1 MDYLEERVN
10 IIKNNYS
17 STYIVEEPTELLV
30 FLLKVMDDKSRNN
43 VKSILKRGQVAI
55 DGRTTTQ
62 FNDPL
67 KPGQKVNI
75 LTNEAAMR
83 IGRLDGISILHED
96 DSLIVIYKDAGVLS
110 MASKNP
116 KERNAYQQITEYV
129 KFEHPRNRIF
139 IVHRLDRDTSGVMI
153 YAKTEEV
160 KDKLQDNWHDIVK
173 KRLYT
178 AVVEG
183 DVVIEEDTISSWL
196 NETTTHR
203 VYSTPTDKGDSKHAV
218 THYKKIGGNDEFSLM
233 EIELETGRKNQ
244 IRVHMH
250 DIAHPVIGDK
260 KYGSRKNPIRRL
272 GLHATTLELIHP
284 TTNKLVTYTAPAP
297 GVFRGLTR

>member
-1 MDYLEERVN
+1 ME
-10 IIKNNYS
+10 K
-17 STYIVEEPTELLV
+17 PTELLV
-30 FLLKVMDDKSRNN
+30 FLLESMDDKSRNA
-43 VKSILKRGQVAI
+43 VKSILKRGQVAV

-62 FNDPL
+62 FDDPL
-67 KPGQKVNI
+67 RPGQKVNI
-75 LTNEAAMR
+75 LTNEAAKR
-83 IGRLDGISILHED
+83 LGRLDGISILHED
-96 DSLIVIYKDAGVLS
+96 DALLVIYKDAGVLS

-116 KERNAYQQITEYV
+116 RDRNAYQQLTEYV

-139 IVHRLDRDTSGVMI
+139 IVHRLDRETSGVMI
-153 YAKTEEV
+153 YAKTEAV
-160 KDKLQDNWHDIVK
+160 KDKLQENWHEDVK

-203 VYSTPTDKGDSKHAV
+203 VYSTTKDEGGKHAV
-218 THYKKIGGNDEFSLM
+218 THYKKIRGNDEFSLL
-233 EIELETGRKNQ
+233 EVELETGRKNQ

-250 DIAHPVIGDK
+250 DIGHPVIGDK

-272 GLHATTLELIHP
+272 GLHATTLELVHP
-284 TTNKLVTYTAPAP
+284 TTGKLVTYTAPAP

>member
-1 MDYLEERVN
+1 MFQERVN
-10 IIKNNYS
+10 NINNNYS
-17 STYIVEEPTELLV
+17 FTYIVEKPTELLV
-30 FLLKVMDDKSRNN
+30 FLLESMDDKSRNA
-43 VKSILKRGQVAI
+43 VKSILKRGQVAV

-62 FNDPL
+62 FDDPL
-67 KPGQKVNI
+67 RPGQKVNI
-75 LTNEAAMR
+75 LTNEAAKR
-83 IGRLDGISILHED
+83 LGRLDGISILHED
-96 DSLIVIYKDAGVLS
+96 DALLVIYKDAGVLS

-116 KERNAYQQITEYV
+116 RDRNAYQQLTEYV

-153 YAKTEEV
+153 YAKTEAV
-160 KDKLQDNWHDIVK
+160 KDKLQENWHDDVK

-203 VYSTPTDKGDSKHAV
+203 VYSTTKDEGGKHAV
-218 THYKKIGGNDEFSLM
+218 THYKKIRGNDEFSLL
-233 EIELETGRKNQ
+233 EVELETGRKNQ

-250 DIAHPVIGDK
+250 DIGHPVVGDK

-284 TTNKLVTYTAPAP
+284 TTGKLVTYTAPAP
-297 GVFRGLTR
+297 GVFRGLTRSH